1 MEKECYKTLLVSQS
15 GCGKTM
21 SARNLNRATTG
32 FVNTENKP
40 LPFKGA
46 FKYHSRPKTLSET
59 NASLIEY
66 AKNPDINVIF
76 LDSLSAVFEMVLLD
90 ARKRY
95 KGFDVWNNYNQEIQ
109 TFIDLIKRIP
119 KEIFITAH
127 YEIIGIEGNQEKR
140 VKVKGKELEG
150 VIERDF
156 TIVLFADK
164 KFNDKGLPDYYFNLV
179 QEGTSAKCPPD
190 IFGEGVIR
198 IPNDCQ
204 LIVENLNKFVALEQ

>member
-1 MEKECYKTLLVSQS
+1 MSQDYYKTLLVSQS

-21 SARNLNRATTG
+21 SARNFNRDTTG

-46 FKYHSRPKTLSET
+46 FKYHSRPKTLSDT
-59 NASLIEY
+59 TAALMEY
-66 AKNPDINVIF
+66 AKNPEIDTIF

-95 KGFDVWNNYNQEIQ
+95 KGFDVWNAYNTEIQ
-109 TFIDLIKRIP
+109 TFIDLIKKIP
-119 KEIFITAH
+119 KTVFITAH

-140 VKVKGKELEG
+140 VKVKGKEWEG
-150 VIERDF
+150 VIEREF

-164 KFNDKGLPDYYFNLV
+164 KFNDKGLPEYYFNLV

-190 IFGEGVIR
+190 IFGEGILRV
-198 IPNDCQ
+198 PNDCQ
-204 LIVENLNKFVALEQ
+204 LIIEKLHKFVTI

>member
-1 MEKECYKTLLVSQS
+1 MS
-15 GCGKTM
+15 G
-21 SARNLNRATTG
+21 RNLPRDTTG
-32 FVNTENKP
+32 FVNVENKP

-46 FKYHSRPKTLSET
+46 FKYHSRPKSLSE
-59 NASLIEY
+59 ASATLIEY
-66 AKNPDINVIF
+66 AKNPEIQTIF
-76 LDSLSAVFEMVLLD
+76 LDSLSAIFEMVLLD

-95 KGFDVWNNYNQEIQ
+95 KGFDVWNNYNTEIQ
-109 TFIDLIKRIP
+109 SFIDLIKRIP
-119 KEIFITAH
+119 KTMFITAH

-190 IFGEGVIR
+190 IFGEDTIR

-204 LIVENLNKFVALEQ
+204 LIVENINKFVTI